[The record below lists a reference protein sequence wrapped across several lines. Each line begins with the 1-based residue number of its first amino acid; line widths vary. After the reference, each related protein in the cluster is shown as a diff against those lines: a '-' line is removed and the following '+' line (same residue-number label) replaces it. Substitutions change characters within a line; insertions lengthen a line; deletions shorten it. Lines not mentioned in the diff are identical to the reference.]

1 LNNINKIRLQIIK
14 ENNVNIRHCFLFN
27 LNADFQI
34 KPFVNSLQQISFPLN
49 QVYCFSSN
57 IKIRREIK
65 KYFLPSWDF
74 IFADKEQNEF
84 ILLQDK
90 SDKKQKI
97 KIKVKKFKTF
107 LAKYKKLF
115 YIKDNYYIYIDSCGI
130 TYQILKG
137 FEDEIENISMI
148 EMYTEQYPK
157 YFNQVTQDIIFN
169 FLSYHNFSMKY
180 IIEKT
185 INPCQKKSIWIKN

>member
-1 LNNINKIRLQIIK
+1 LNNINKIRLLLIK
-14 ENNVNIRHCFLFN
+14 ENNVNIKHCFLFH

-34 KPFVNSLQQISFPLN
+34 KSFINSLQQISFPLN
-49 QVYCFSSN
+49 QIYCFSSD

-65 KYFLPSWDF
+65 KLFLPSWNF
-74 IFADKEQNEF
+74 IFADDNKKDF
-84 ILLQDK
+84 LLLPDK
-90 SDKKQKI
+90 ANKNKKI
-97 KIKVKKFKTF
+97 KIKIKKFKTF
-107 LAKYKKLF
+107 LAKHKKLF

-137 FEDEIENISMI
+137 FEDEIENIKVI

-157 YFNQVTQDIIFN
+157 YNNQVTQDIVFD

-180 IIEKT
+180 LEKI
-185 INPCQKKSIWIKN
+185 INPGFSRKSIWIKQ